1 VFVTIELTQQLA
13 ELNPAERR
21 ALLARLRDRRQGD
34 DRPAPLTR
42 RADTG
47 LVPLSSAQERL
58 WLLDRLDPGDPTYNL
73 AFGVRITG
81 PLDPDRLRQAIATV
95 VRRHDAL
102 RTRFVV
108 ADGQVS
114 QEVLPAQPIA
124 LPTIDVPDPA
134 IRFDLTEGRPFAV
147 RLLVVDP
154 TEHVLL
160 VVVHHIVFDGW
171 STAVF
176 VDELVAAYQGT
187 ELPELP
193 VAFTDWATWEN
204 TQLASPRLAGQLDY
218 WTDRLAGAPVL
229 STVPPDR
236 PRPDMPAHRG
246 GHLPVRLDNR
256 LTDAVS
262 TMAKAA
268 GATLN
273 AVLLAGF
280 AAVLYRLTGETDV
293 VLGVPVAG
301 RKHTALEPLI
311 GNFAN
316 TFVLRVDLSGDPTP
330 AELVRRTHQALRD
343 AFAHQDVPYAAVVE
357 RVAPPRTRGHNPLFQ
372 VMLSIA
378 DIPQQPRVAG
388 ATTFTLEETQTGRT
402 DFDLFLTLSRVDG
415 EIRGQLGYDA
425 DLYLPDTVER
435 TLAALTDVLAEF
447 TAAPHQPIRSHLAVL
462 TVAATFT
469 ADPVRAPLEFWQR
482 FLGAPAEVRIAPY
495 GQVVQTLLGAPP
507 DTDLFVLVRWE
518 DWLPGRARTR
528 EPDPAG
534 AAGVLEPALDDLV
547 AAVTDLRARSA
558 APLVL
563 GITPPSAA
571 FAGRPW
577 TGLFASLEDRLA
589 ARCARLADVLVIPA
603 GQWSRRYP
611 TASVADA
618 TADLLGH
625 VPYTSE
631 FFAAIGTRLA
641 RERYARWARPTTT
654 VVLDP
659 GDNAVLRREITRQQR
674 FGRHVVSSVDQLG
687 DIDPAGC
694 LIIEPDPAARDTLRA
709 RFPEATVVDVPADP
723 AHLWPLDRPVA
734 RPGSAVVAGDRLAY
748 LAAELTDASVIE
760 RRCRPVARTVAP
772 DTGPAVA
779 PRDETER
786 RVAALWA
793 DALGRD
799 EIGVTTDFFALGG
812 HSLLATRLLS
822 RVHAEFGRHVPLA
835 AFFAQPT
842 VERLAQQIG
851 TDDADDPIRPAP
863 DAEPAVSPTQE
874 RLWALAWLGDDPA
887 RHNITFAATLRGT
900 LDVAALRHAVEEI
913 VRRHE
918 VLRTTFVER
927 DGHPVPVVHDEPTCW
942 LPDLA
947 GSVTDHIAR
956 HAGEPYDLAAGPLVR
971 ARLLRTDEHEHHLL
985 LGTHHIVSDNW
996 SWGVF
1001 LSELDELYTA
1011 FAAGRPTPLAPLPV
1025 QFADYVAWLR
1035 RRPADPANG
1044 SYWRETLAGAP
1055 PVLDLG
1061 DRPRPAVRSDRAAR
1075 CEHTFRTGLDARLRS
1090 LGGGEA
1096 GSLFS
1101 VLLAG
1106 FGVLLHRHGGTDD
1119 LVVGTPTAGRAR
1131 PELDRLI
1138 GYFADVLPFRLDLAG
1153 RPTFRE
1159 LVRRVHSR
1167 VVAGQRHELPLSEIM
1182 DIAAPPRNAAYHP
1195 LFQHMFNFVDQ
1206 QEHPLSLG
1214 DVEVIELDVPVT
1226 GTDFDLFLTL
1236 SLRDDRLHAT
1246 LDHSADL
1253 FDPDTAQK
1261 LLASFEALLTAA
1273 AAEPDTTVDRLDPGP
1288 DFRAP
1293 QQKTAAAWP
1302 VAVAA
1307 SFTAEPARAVL
1318 EHWLRVAG
1326 LPASVEFAPYAQVL
1340 QQLLDPSGQLGAAD
1354 GVNVVLLRWVDWLR
1368 DRGPVTIVGAA
1379 ELLDR
1384 EFHDLCAA
1392 VRAFAERSSAPL
1404 VLGICPPPP
1413 DFAGPDWTT
1422 LFGGLTERLTRFA
1435 GTLPRVTVRSMSQW
1449 IKPYRVADVC
1459 DTHADELAH
1468 MPYSTEFYAVLATGI
1483 AREVWRLRGPGIRT
1497 IVLDLDGDLGTPLL
1511 RTLRGQLRAGR
1522 RLVLCPSGPADRWT
1536 AAIAEGRLPLHPSE
1550 VVVGPGDTPLAD
1562 QLDALVVSGTVE
1574 PADCLVLTSD
1584 SVGDRFRAVSPT
1596 DDTLA
1601 HVWWLDPPADDAEP
1615 DPNCHADPPELR
1627 TPTDAATLV
1636 AIAGGPRTTGHER
1649 YVAPRTE
1656 RERVVAQVWSE
1667 LLRTDRIG
1675 IHDDFFALGGD
1686 SMLAIQVVS
1695 LAARR
1700 GVALTPRQLLTH
1712 PTVAQLADAPTPAAI
1727 HAEVDDGDTPLTPP
1741 QRWFFEVIAPAM
1753 ANPSHFNHPY
1763 YLELNEP
1770 IPPAD
1775 LRDALRQLPDH
1786 HDALRLRFTPDATN
1800 GWHQHHARDAEP
1812 PFDSHDLTG
1821 LDRPA
1826 QDARMVELAS
1836 AAQAALDITAGPT
1849 VRALHFALGD
1859 RPDRLLIVNHH
1870 LVVDA
1875 VSRGTL
1881 LADLETLL
1889 NKPIPTA
1896 TTSYQDWSR
1905 RLAEHARSDQVLA
1918 RLPFWLAQARPAGTN
1933 LPVDFPGGRPTYG
1946 SMRTLSAT
1954 LDPPDT
1960 ESVRAAARALGMKL
1974 GELAVGVVAQVLAAR
1989 QGGGDVALAVAGHGR
2004 ENLFGDVDLSRT
2016 VGWFQVYYPLLIRT
2030 PGNGLAGVR
2039 DQLAAVPDNGI
2050 DYGLLRFG
2058 AAAEA
2063 FAAVPA
2069 PQVSVNYMGEF
2080 GFADTPT
2087 GTGLFGVPD
2096 GDFGPPQDETG
2107 EWPYLVD
2114 VVTSTVGGRLRVEL
2128 NHSVDVH
2135 RTETARAL
2143 LDDVVA
2149 RFVAV
2154 ATDPDRNKEMI

>member
-1 VFVTIELTQQLA
+1 A
-13 ELNPAERR
+13 
-21 ALLARLRDRRQGD
+21 
-34 DRPAPLTR
+34 
-42 RADTG
+42 
-47 LVPLSSAQERL
+47 
-58 WLLDRLDPGDPTYNL
+58 
-73 AFGVRITG
+73 
-81 PLDPDRLRQAIATV
+81 
-95 VRRHDAL
+95 
-102 RTRFVV
+102 
-108 ADGQVS
+108 
-114 QEVLPAQPIA
+114 
-124 LPTIDVPDPA
+124 
-134 IRFDLTEGRPFAV
+134 
-147 RLLVVDP
+147 
-154 TEHVLL
+154 
-160 VVVHHIVFDGW
+160 
-171 STAVF
+171 
-176 VDELVAAYQGT
+176 
-187 ELPELP
+187 
-193 VAFTDWATWEN
+193 
-204 TQLASPRLAGQLDY
+204 
-218 WTDRLAGAPVL
+218 APV
-229 STVPPDR
+229 
-236 PRPDMPAHRG
+236 
-246 GHLPVRLDNR
+246 
-256 LTDAVS
+256 
-262 TMAKAA
+262 
-268 GATLN
+268 
-273 AVLLAGF
+273 
-280 AAVLYRLTGETDV
+280 
-293 VLGVPVAG
+293 
-301 RKHTALEPLI
+301 
-311 GNFAN
+311 
-316 TFVLRVDLSGDPTP
+316 
-330 AELVRRTHQALRD
+330 
-343 AFAHQDVPYAAVVE
+343 
-357 RVAPPRTRGHNPLFQ
+357 
-372 VMLSIA
+372 
-378 DIPQQPRVAG
+378 
-388 ATTFTLEETQTGRT
+388 
-402 DFDLFLTLSRVDG
+402 
-415 EIRGQLGYDA
+415 
-425 DLYLPDTVER
+425 
-435 TLAALTDVLAEF
+435 
-447 TAAPHQPIRSHLAVL
+447 
-462 TVAATFT
+462 
-469 ADPVRAPLEFWQR
+469 
-482 FLGAPAEVRIAPY
+482 
-495 GQVVQTLLGAPP
+495 
-507 DTDLFVLVRWE
+507 
-518 DWLPGRARTR
+518 
-528 EPDPAG
+528 
-534 AAGVLEPALDDLV
+534 
-547 AAVTDLRARSA
+547 
-558 APLVL
+558 VL

-577 TGLFASLEDRLA
+577 TGLFTSLEDRLA
-589 ARCARLADVLVIPA
+589 ARCARLPDVLVIPA
-603 GQWSRRYP
+603 GHWSRLYP

-659 GDNAVLRREITRQQR
+659 GDNAVLRREIARQRR
-674 FGRHVVSSVDQLG
+674 FGRRVVGSIDLLG

-694 LIIEPDPAARDTLRA
+694 LIIEPDPVARDTLRS
-709 RFPEATVVDVPADP
+709 RFPAATVVDLPADP

-734 RPGSAVVAGDRLAY
+734 RPGTAVVAGERLAY
-748 LAAELTDASVIE
+748 LATELADASVVE
-760 RRCRPVARTVAP
+760 RRCRPVARTAAP

-786 RVAALWA
+786 RLAALWS

-835 AFFAQPT
+835 AFFAEPT
-842 VERLAQQIG
+842 VERLAQQIS
-851 TDDADDPIRPAP
+851 TDDTDDPILPAP

-887 RHNITFAATLRGT
+887 RHNITFAATLRGA

-913 VRRHE
+913 VRRHQ
-918 VLRTTFVER
+918 VLRTVFVER
-927 DGHPVPVVHDEPTCW
+927 DGRPVPVVRDEPACW
-942 LPDLA
+942 LPDEDLA
-947 GSVTDHIAR
+947 DSITDHIAR
-956 HAGEPYDLAAGPLVR
+956 YAGEPYDLAAGPLVR
-971 ARLLRTDEHEHHLL
+971 ARLLRTDQHEHHLL

-1001 LSELDELYTA
+1001 LAELAELYTA
-1011 FAAGRPTPLAPLPV
+1011 FAAGRPAALAPLPV

-1035 RRPADPANG
+1035 RRPADPAND

-1055 PVLDLG
+1055 PVLDIG

-1075 CEHTFRTGLDARLRS
+1075 CTRTFATGLDGRLRL
-1090 LGGGEA
+1090 LGGGA
-1096 GSLFS
+1096 GASLFA

-1106 FGVLLHRHGGTDD
+1106 FGVLLHRYAGTDD

-1159 LVRRVHSR
+1159 LVRRVHGR

-1214 DVEVIELDVPVT
+1214 EVEVTELDVPVT

-1253 FDPDTAQK
+1253 FDPDTAHK
-1261 LLASFEALLTAA
+1261 LLASFEALLTAVA
-1273 AAEPDTTVDRLDPGP
+1273 AGPDTTVDRLDLGP

-1293 QQKTAAAWP
+1293 QQKTVEPAWP

-1326 LPASVEFAPYAQVL
+1326 LPASVEFAPYAQVF

-1354 GVNVVLLRWVDWLR
+1354 DGVNVVLLRWMDWLR

-1404 VLGICPPPP
+1404 VLGICPAPP
-1413 DFAGPDWTT
+1413 DFAGAGWTT

-1435 GTLPRVTVRSMSQW
+1435 RTLPRVTVRSMSQW
-1449 IKPYRVADVC
+1449 IKPYRVTDVC

-1468 MPYSTEFYAVLATGI
+1468 MPYTTEFYAVLATGI
-1483 AREVWRLRGPGIRT
+1483 AREVWRLRGRGIHT
-1497 IVLDLDGDLGTPLL
+1497 IVLDPDDLGTPLP

-1522 RLVLCPSGPADRWT
+1522 RLVLCPSGPADQWT
-1536 AAIAEGRLPLHPSE
+1536 AAIADARLPLHSSE

-1562 QLDALVVSGTVE
+1562 QLDALVASGAVE

-1584 SVGDRFRAVSPT
+1584 PEVADRFRVVSPT

-1636 AIAGGPRTTGHER
+1636 AIAGGPRTAGHER

-1675 IHDDFFALGGD
+1675 VHDDFFQLGGD

-1712 PTVAQLADAPTPAAI
+1712 PTVAQLADAPAPATV
-1727 HAEVDDGDTPLTPP
+1727 HATVDDGDTPLTPA

-1775 LRDALRQLPDH
+1775 LQDALRQLPDH
-1786 HDALRLRFTPDATN
+1786 HDALRLRFTPDATG
-1800 GWHQHHARDAEP
+1800 GWHQHHAREAEP

-1821 LDRPA
+1821 LDRPT

-1849 VRALHFALGD
+1849 VRAVHFALGE

-1881 LADLETLL
+1881 LADLGTLL
-1889 NKPIPTA
+1889 NKPISAA

-1905 RLAEHARSDQVLA
+1905 RLAEYARSEQVLA
-1918 RLPFWLAQARPAGTN
+1918 RLPFWLDQARPVGTD
-1933 LPVDFPGGRPTYG
+1933 LPVDFPDGRPTYG
-1946 SMRTLSAT
+1946 SMRTLSTT
-1954 LDPPDT
+1954 LDTRDT
-1960 ESVRAAARALGMKL
+1960 ESVRAAARALRMKL
-1974 GELAVGVVAQVLAAR
+1974 GELTVGVVAQVLATR
-1989 QGGGDVALAVAGHGR
+1989 IGGGDVALAVAGHGR
-2004 ENLFGDVDLSRT
+2004 ENLFPDVDLSRT
-2016 VGWFQVYYPLLIRT
+2016 VGWFQVYYPLLVRA
-2030 PGNGLAGVR
+2030 PGNIAGVR

-2063 FAAVPA
+2063 LAAVPA

-2087 GTGLFGVPD
+2087 GTGRFGVAD
-2096 GDFGPPQDETG
+2096 GDFGPPQDESG

-2114 VVTSTVGGRLRVEL
+2114 VVASTVGGRLRIEL

-2135 RTETARAL
+2135 RTDTARAL